1 VPRAW
6 IEVDPAQRLAY
17 ALGERRYGPHIGVP
31 RGGRNVC
38 GMLPRNGPGFKGV
51 WRSSL
56 RPMRWAASCMSHK
69 VRILALARAILV
81 TVMGLV
87 HQNGPLDIKCL
98 ISFCVRTMANGV
110 DAPDERTP
118 KISAAHFCMT
128 SDKSEHSTP
137 GRRSEWAVRDHSRST
152 ARVNSAFLS
161 AAWGPSMQKGPV
173 IGPPS
178 GPL

>member
-1 VPRAW
+1 
-6 IEVDPAQRLAY
+6 
-17 ALGERRYGPHIGVP
+17 
-31 RGGRNVC
+31 
-38 GMLPRNGPGFKGV
+38 M
-51 WRSSL
+51 
-56 RPMRWAASCMSHK
+56 RPMRRAASCMSHK

-161 AAWGPSMQKGPV
+161 AAWGPFNAKRTRDRSTAGSSVKTDGNASTTLQWSDGNPSKGRTLAV
-173 IGPPS
+173 HRAATAVDTS
-178 GPL
+178 Q